1 MAKLPKTRV
10 ALYAFNRG
18 IVSRKALGRVDIE
31 RLRLSAETQKNYMPT
46 VLGPMMI
53 RPGTEYVMATRS
65 SAVMKPVPFVFSNDD
80 MAMLQLTASIMRV
93 MIDDELVT
101 YASVSTTVTNGDF
114 SSGTG
119 WTLANS
125 AGGSSS
131 IAAGKLNLAGV
142 AIGGSATCTRSVT
155 VIAADQNVA
164 HSLRITVDRGPIL
177 FRVGSTSGADDY
189 ITSTLL
195 DTGTHALELT
205 PTGDFYVQF
214 ENREIPNKIVDS
226 ITIGAA
232 GVLELA
238 TPWTEANLPNIRYF
252 QSADVI
258 FVACIGVQQR
268 RIERRATHSW
278 SIVLYKS
285 NAGPFLTTTDDSIEI
300 TPSATIGNITLTAS
314 RDLFRLGHVGALFR
328 LFQDGQTVTASFG
341 AENLFSSA
349 IRVTGV
355 GTARSFTI
363 DIAGTFV
370 ATVTLQRSFTSES
383 TGFADVTSYT
393 TVGTVALSDGFDNSI
408 CWYRIGVKT
417 GNYTSGTVNIALRY
431 PGGGGS
437 GIARVTGYTSRTV
450 VDAEV
455 LDEFSGTVA
464 TDNWI
469 EGAWSDYRGYPSA
482 VTLHEGRLWWAAGD
496 HMWGSESDDYTGFDY
511 EATGDAAPIDR
522 TIGYGPVYFVN
533 WFLPLSRLIVGR
545 QGSEISVRSS
555 SFDEPLTPTNFHM
568 KDCSTQG
575 SANLPAIKLDTSGVF
590 VQQSGRA
597 VFALA
602 YNVQIQD
609 YGSKDLTRLCPDL
622 FTSDVVAL
630 GVQRQPQTVIHF
642 ATEGNAFLLVYDTD
656 DEVTAWWEFETDGV
670 IEDVCVFPGA
680 PEDTVYYVVNR
691 TIDGSTVRYIEKM
704 ARTDQCNGMPEARIA
719 DSHYMYSGALTTTI
733 TGLDHLE
740 GEEVIVWG
748 WNTTTPFTVT
758 LPDGST
764 QEVGKDFGTFTVASG
779 EISGLSDQVT
789 DACVGLSYDAE
800 FKSAKLA
807 YAAAGGTA
815 LTKKKKID
823 ALGLVMADPHMSGI
837 QYGQSFDVMDDLPLV
852 EQGDETDTAAIW
864 EEFDAPMMAVP
875 GEWDTDARLCL
886 KSQAPKPC
894 TVLACAIAIQTN
906 E

>member
-1 MAKLPKTRV
+1 MPKTRV

-46 VLGPMMI
+46 VLGPMTI
-53 RPGTEYVMATRS
+53 RPGTEYVMGTRS
-65 SAVMKPVPFVFSNDD
+65 NAVMKPIAFVFGNAD
-80 MAMLQLTASIMRV
+80 MAMLQLTDSIMRV

-101 YASVSTTVTNGDF
+101 YSSVSTTVTNGDF

-119 WTLANS
+119 WTLVNS
-125 AGGSSS
+125 GGGSSS
-131 IAAGKLNLAGV
+131 IAAGKLNLAGAAV
-142 AIGGSATCTRSVT
+142 GGSSSCTRSVT
-155 VIAADQNVA
+155 VGASDQNVA
-164 HSLRITVDRGPIL
+164 HSLRITVDRGPLL
-177 FRVGSTSGADDY
+177 FRAGSTSGADDY
-189 ITSTLL
+189 ITSTSL

-238 TPWTEANLPNIRYF
+238 TPWADANLSSIRYF
-252 QSADVI
+252 QSADVV

-268 RIERRATHSW
+268 RIERRAAHSW
-278 SIVLYKS
+278 SIVHYKS
-285 NAGPFLTTTDDSIEI
+285 DAGPFLTTTDDSIEI
-300 TPSATIGNITLTAS
+300 TPSATVGNITLTAS
-314 RDLFRLGHVGALFR
+314 RNLFREGHVGALFR
-328 LFQDGQTVTASFG
+328 LFQDGQSVAASFS
-341 AENLFSSA
+341 AQNLFSTA

-355 GTARSFTI
+355 GTAARAFTLEI
-363 DIAGTFV
+363 TGTFV
-370 ATVTLQRSFTSES
+370 ATLTLQRSFTSES
-383 TGFADVTSYT
+383 TGFVDVYTYT
-393 TVGTVALSDGFDNSI
+393 TPTTASVADGFDNSI
-408 CWYRIGVKT
+408 IWYRLGIKT
-417 GNYTSGTVNIALRY
+417 GDYTSGTASITLRY

-464 TDNWI
+464 TDNWL

-522 TIGYGPVYFVN
+522 TIGYGPVYSVN

-555 SFDEPLTPTNFHM
+555 SFDEPLTPTNFNM

-575 SANLPAIKLDTSGVF
+575 SANLPAIKLDTTGIF
-590 VQQSGRA
+590 VQQSGRS
-597 VFALA
+597 VYALA
-602 YNVQIQD
+602 YDVQIQD

-622 FTSDVVAL
+622 FTSDVVAV

-642 ATEGNAFLLVYDTD
+642 ATDGNAFLLVYDTED
-656 DEVTAWWEFETDGV
+656 QVTAWWEVETDGV

-691 TIDGSTVRYIEKM
+691 TINGSTVRYIEKM
-704 ARTDQCNGMPEARIA
+704 ARTDQCNGMPEARLA
-719 DSHYMYSGALTTTI
+719 DSHYVYSGSLTTSI
-733 TGLDHLE
+733 SGLDHLE
-740 GEEVIVWG
+740 GAEVVVWG
-748 WNTTTPFTVT
+748 WNTINPFTVT

-764 QEVGKDFGTFTVASG
+764 QEVGKDFGTFTVGSG
-779 EISGLSDQVT
+779 AISGLSDEVT
-789 DACVGLSYDAE
+789 DACVGLAYDAE

-823 ALGLVMADPHMSGI
+823 ALGLVMHNTHMAGI
-837 QYGQSFDVMDDLPLV
+837 QYGQSFDVMDDLPLI

-886 KSQAPKPC
+886 KSQAPRPC
-894 TVLACAIAIQTN
+894 TVLACAIAVQTN